1 MKLSNIRERYSNI
14 NVKKDYTDPKADLK
28 LSVIDKHSLSRFV
41 IGCTLVSLGIFT
53 AATGGSWDITNHLLN
68 KPESFFSA
76 PHAMLYA
83 GVASAILGCVIMC
96 KTCKS
101 MHSSNQSLHRFTKL
115 VISGIMMLVIAGP
128 VDFEWH
134 SSFGLDGLLS
144 PPHFVLLM
152 GMVISSTG
160 SLLGIIICT
169 NRDKQDDVSFLENV
183 SCRKSWGISGS
194 LIFLRPYIPIVL
206 LIIGIMPIWLSLEG
220 VIGMFSL
227 PFSKTQYFD
236 FNPDPSVA
244 SVLATVSYPFL
255 LSFMLTSSFRLG
267 KNNFGMIS
275 IVGSIYLAVNSL
287 TLIIPSESL
296 IPTLPFYIINLVPII
311 AVDVLLSVWKDK
323 FPYCILLGG
332 AILGSTFF
340 MMQYPLITHIYNEV
354 ITKQAFVWPSQTS
367 SIYFGMIGNIYTLI
381 IAPGIAMGI
390 IGAIAANRIIEHS
403 CHCFQHLKEQ
413 RIS

>member
-1 MKLSNIRERYSNI
+1 MAESSIRKGYSNI
-14 NVKKDYTDPKADLK
+14 NVKKDLSDPKAGLK
-28 LSVIDKHSLSRFV
+28 LSVNHIHSLSRFV

-53 AATGGSWDITNHLLN
+53 AAIGGSWDITNHLLN

-83 GVASAILGCVIMC
+83 GVASAIVGCVIMF

-101 MHSSNQSLHRFTKL
+101 LHSSNQSLHRFTKL

-134 SSFGLDGLLS
+134 SLFGLDGLLS

-160 SLLGIIICT
+160 ALLAIIQCN
-169 NRDKQDDVSFLENV
+169 NRDKQDDVSLENV
-183 SCRKSWGISGS
+183 SCSKPWGIAGS
-194 LIFLRPYIPIVL
+194 LIFLRPYIAIVL
-206 LIIGIMPIWLSLEG
+206 IIIGIMPIWLSLEG

-236 FNPDPSVA
+236 FNPDPSFA

-255 LSFMLTSSFRLG
+255 LSFMLTSSYRLG
-267 KNNFGMIS
+267 KNNFGVIS
-275 IVGSIYLAVNSL
+275 LVGSIYLAVNTL
-287 TLIIPSESL
+287 TLIMPSESL
-296 IPTLPFYIINLVPII
+296 IPTLPFYILNLVPII
-311 AVDVLLSVWKDK
+311 AVDVLLSISKDK
-323 FPYCILLGG
+323 FAYCILLGG